1 MNKGNRVVQYVSQ
14 QSIGQGSA
22 SSKLFFVLF
31 YLLVFQNP
39 LIEYVH
45 QGFSYVDE
53 LSAAVGFAIFI
64 YRSLKKRVLE
74 IRRDAAKIILPIVI
88 FVIVGIVG
96 NLIYQYQPIGAVLTD
111 LYTNLKFYLMILTGY
126 EIMRYSRLRR
136 QQVIRHVK
144 FVTVLLFALLLID
157 IVMNVFPS
165 AGYRYGLKERQL
177 IYGHTTY
184 MAAACVFLLSLLLLY
199 YDRACIKYIIMNVIL
214 LMATLRVKALA
225 GAAGF
230 IIVFYL
236 VAVKKEKI
244 RTWHIVTIALCALV
258 IAWEQIGYY
267 YFELSGKS
275 ARSVMT
281 ITSFEIL
288 RDYFPIGTGFGTYAS
303 HQAGV
308 HYSPVY
314 VKYGFEK
321 YYDLRRVDGFFS
333 DTFWPIIIGQTGFIG
348 LSSYLVMLWRL
359 FRSCVKVRAINNNAY
374 AVVIFVF
381 LYLLI
386 SSTSEPAFNN
396 PISIPLAM
404 LLGFSL
410 YIKNYGVYAEKVYM
424 RQ

>member
-1 MNKGNRVVQYVSQ
+1 MNKKKRVVQYVSQ
-14 QSIGQGSA
+14 QGIGQEA
-22 SSKLFFVLF
+22 VRSKLFLVLF

-39 LIEYVH
+39 LTEYVH
-45 QGFSYVDE
+45 QAFSYVDE
-53 LSAAVGFAIFI
+53 LSAGIGIAIFI
-64 YRSLKKRVLE
+64 YRSLKKRILE
-74 IRRDAAKIILPIVI
+74 IRRDAAKITLPIVA
-88 FVIVGIVG
+88 FVIVGILS
-96 NLIYQYQPIGAVLTD
+96 NLIYQYQGIGAVLAD

-126 EIMRYSRLRR
+126 EIMRYSRPRKY
-136 QQVIRHVK
+136 QAIRHAK
-144 FVTVLLFALLLID
+144 FVTVLLFTLLLLD
-157 IVMNVFPS
+157 ILMNVFPTE
-165 AGYRYGLKERQL
+165 GYRYGLQVRQL
-177 IYGHTTY
+177 IFGHVTY

-199 YDRACIKYIIMNVIL
+199 YDRDCIKYIIMNLIL

-244 RTWHIVTIALCALV
+244 RIWHILTIGLCAIV
-258 IAWEQIGYY
+258 IAWDQISYY
-267 YFELSGKS
+267 YVELSGES

-281 ITSFEIL
+281 ITSFEIMK
-288 RDYFPIGTGFGTYAS
+288 DYFPIGTGFGTYAS